1 MAKPDIKRVAM
12 NICSWFIKR
21 KVATT
26 LLMLSVFLWG
36 IVAHRSLPV
45 SDLPNV
51 DFPTIMVSAK
61 LPGASPQTMAS
72 SVATP
77 LERQLSA
84 ISGLTSMT
92 SVSNLGSTQITL
104 QFSLTTDINGAAS
117 DVQAALSAAGGQ
129 LPDNLPNPPSYAK
142 VNPAD
147 SPILYLAMSAK
158 LLPLSTVDM
167 YAETLLAQRIA
178 AIQGIAQ
185 VNVYGSQK
193 YAVRVQLDPD
203 ILAARDLSFDEV
215 IQAIK
220 QNNVNLPTGS
230 IDGKTQTF
238 LIQSNGQLMN
248 AKAYQQLIVA
258 YRNGAPIRL
267 KDLGRVIDSVE
278 NDKVASWYKGH
289 RAIVLAIQRQPGSNT
304 VAIVANI
311 KKMLP
316 QFEQQL
322 PAGIK
327 IDTVSDRASSI
338 KAAIHEVNITLI
350 IASILVVLVIM
361 LFLQS
366 VKLAFI
372 PAISLPLSLMAT
384 FGVMSMLNFSLNNLT
399 LLGLS
404 LAVGFVVDDAI
415 VMLENIA
422 RERDRGLS
430 PMDAAIVGAQQITF
444 TIIAM
449 TLSLIIVFAPL
460 LFMQGLMGRLFHEF
474 SVTVSIAIIASGIVA
489 LTFIPMLASRWLSD
503 KPQTH
508 ETESLLWFNKL
519 TEHYQRSLTW
529 MLARPRL
536 GLLLF
541 FTSLG
546 LSICLFITIPKGFLP
561 TEDTGQ
567 LLGFVEADPSTSFEA
582 MVAKENAAVAI
593 IAAQPGVIGVMAS
606 VGAGG
611 AGGGTNT
618 GRIIAKLAPISERER
633 AESMLKTLRPKL
645 ANIPGMTVYLQL
657 PPALRIGGRA
667 SKSLYQFTLQYSNL
681 NALAK
686 IAASVQKTMQTLP
699 ALQDVT
705 SDWQFTGPQIQV
717 DIDRERAAALGISAE
732 QIEQTLASAFA
743 TQQVS
748 TIYTELDDYEVI
760 VELLPNAQLDPNAL
774 HALYLRADTG
784 KLVPLSAVVHLSFSE
799 GPVSISHQQQLPA
812 ITISFNVKPGYSLS
826 QAMSEINHLKDTLKL
841 PPDLQLNFQ
850 GNAQAFADSMSSA
863 GIVLILSLLAIYVL
877 LGILYESYIHPLT
890 ILSGL
895 PSAAVGGLLTLWLF
909 GFELD
914 LYGFIGVILLLGIV
928 KKNAIMMIDF
938 ANSARLQGADA
949 RDAIYQAC
957 MRRFRPIMMTTFAAL
972 MGALPIAIAIG
983 AGAES
988 RRPLGLVVVGGL
1000 LVSQW
1005 LTLYLTPIIYLYLDK
1020 CQKRA

>member
-1 MAKPDIKRVAM
+1 M
-12 NICSWFIKR
+12 NICGWFIQR

-26 LLMLSVFLWG
+26 LLMLSVLLWG
-36 IVAHRSLPV
+36 IVAYRTLPV

-51 DFPTIMVSAK
+51 DFPTIMVSGS
-61 LPGASPQTMAS
+61 LPGASPETMAS
-72 SVATP
+72 AVATP

-84 ISGLTSMT
+84 IPGLASMT
-92 SVSNLGSTQITL
+92 SISNLGSTQITL
-104 QFSLTTDINGAAS
+104 QFSLTTDINAAAS
-117 DVQAALSAAGGQ
+117 DVQAAISAAQGQ
-129 LPDNLPNPPSYAK
+129 LPDDMPNPPSYRK

-147 SPILYLAMSAK
+147 SPILYLAVSAP
-158 LLPLSTVDM
+158 LLPLSTVDK
-167 YAETLLAQRIA
+167 YAETLLAQRIS
-178 AIQGIAQ
+178 AISGVAQ

-193 YAVRVQLDPD
+193 YAVRIQLDPD
-203 ILAARDLSFDEV
+203 LLAARDLGMDEV

-230 IDGKTQTF
+230 INGKTQTF
-238 LIQSNGQLMN
+238 LIQSDGQLTD
-248 AKAYQQLIVA
+248 AAAYKQLIVA

-267 KDLGRVIDSVE
+267 KDLGTIIDSVE
-278 NDKVASWYKGH
+278 NNRVASWYQGK
-289 RAIVLAIQRQPGSNT
+289 RTIVLAIQRQPGSNT
-304 VAIVANI
+304 VAIVADI
-311 KKMLP
+311 KAMLP
-316 QFEQQL
+316 QFEQSL
-322 PAGIK
+322 PVGMRIN
-327 IDTVSDRASSI
+327 VVFDRAGSI
-338 KAAIHEVNITLI
+338 KAAIHEVNLTLI

-361 LFLQS
+361 VFLQS
-366 VKLAFI
+366 VKLALI

-384 FGVMSMLNFSLNNLT
+384 FGMMAMLNFSLNNLS

-422 RERDRGLS
+422 REKERGLT
-430 PMDAAIVGAQQITF
+430 PMDAAVVGAQQITF

-449 TLSLIIVFAPL
+449 TLSLIVVFAPL

-474 SVTVSIAIIASGIVA
+474 SVTVSIAILSSGVIA
-489 LTFIPMLASRWLSD
+489 LTFIPMLASRWLSA
-503 KPQTH
+503 KPTAH
-508 ETESLLWFNKL
+508 DTDSLIWFNKL
-519 TEHYQRSLTW
+519 TQHYQQSLGW

-536 GLLLF
+536 GLGLF
-541 FTSLG
+541 FTSLA
-546 LSICLFITIPKGFLP
+546 LSVLLFIAIPKGFLP

-567 LLGFVEADPSTSFEA
+567 LLGFVEGDTSTSFAA
-582 MVAKENAAVAI
+582 MAAKQNAAVAI
-593 IAAQPGVIGVMAS
+593 IAAQPGVIGVMSS

-611 AGGGTNT
+611 ASGGSNT
-618 GRIIAKLAPISERER
+618 GRIIAKLAPLSERPR
-633 AESMLKTLRPKL
+633 AEAMLAALRPKL
-645 ANIPGMTVYLQL
+645 SHIPGLTVYLQL
-657 PPALRIGGRA
+657 PPSLRIGGRP
-667 SKSLYQFTLQYSNL
+667 SKSLYQFTLQYGDL
-681 NALAK
+681 TTLTK
-686 IAASVQKTMQTLP
+686 IATQVQREMQTLP
-699 ALQDVT
+699 TLQDVT
-705 SDWQFTGPQIQV
+705 SDWQFTGPQIEVQ
-717 DIDRERAAALGISAE
+717 IDRERAATLGISAQ

-748 TIYTELDDYEVI
+748 TIYTELDAYEVI
-760 VELLPNAQLDPNAL
+760 VELLPNAELDPNAL
-774 HALYLRADTG
+774 RALYLRASTG
-784 KLVPLSAVVHLSFSE
+784 KLVPLTAVAHLGFSQ

-812 ITISFNVKPGYSLS
+812 ITLSFNVKPGYALS
-826 QAMSEINHLKDTLKL
+826 QAMSEINSLKDKLRL

-877 LGILYESYIHPLT
+877 LGMLYESYIHPLT

-895 PSAAVGGLLTLWLF
+895 PSAAVGGLITLWLL

-914 LYGFIGVILLLGIV
+914 LYGFIGIILLLGIV

-938 ANSARLQGADA
+938 ANTARQNGAA
-949 RDAIYQAC
+949 AEDAIYQAC
-957 MRRFRPIMMTTFAAL
+957 IRRFRPIMMTTFAAL
-972 MGALPIAIAIG
+972 IGALPIALAIG

-1020 CQKRA
+1020 WQKR

>member
-1 MAKPDIKRVAM
+1 M